1 MHKLILVCLI
11 IGLIGCGKSQEE
23 IKLEKEAQAKAL
35 EQEKLK
41 KIKQERSTQE
51 NKIKELIKNDL
62 LDPES
67 AMFKFRSTSD
77 SKIYCGTV
85 NSKNTFG
92 GYVGDKRFFSWGD
105 GYFMDDY
112 QPSNDIFPQMMHLQG
127 FEETWI
133 TKCEG
138 VKPKDGVDLKECA
151 NYAEAALTTSYYYIN
166 NQDIHFNDLKRIL
179 LKDSKYPKHISNF
192 LDAVR
197 KLNLS
202 STDQDF
208 PMKYAIVQYGSC
220 LEGNTSY

>member
-41 KIKQERSTQE
+41 KIKQERSIKE
-51 NKIKELIKNDL
+51 NEIKELIKNDL

-67 AMFKFRSTSD
+67 ARFKFQSASD
-77 SKIYCGTV
+77 PNIYCGTV

-92 GYVGDKRFFSWGD
+92 GYVGDKRFLSWGK
-105 GYFMDDY
+105 GYSIDDY
-112 QPSNDIFPQMMHLQG
+112 KPSDDLFPQMMHLLG

-138 VKPKDGVDLKECA
+138 VRPKAGVNLKECE
-151 NYAEAALTTSYYYIN
+151 NYAEAALKASYYYIN
-166 NQDIHFNDLKRIL
+166 QQDINFSDLKRIL

-202 STDQDF
+202 STDQEF
-208 PMKYAIVQYGSC
+208 PMRYAIVQYGSC